1 MPLAL
6 LMGDHINGGFSIE
19 KCMAVLPGRKKVAQV
34 ITEVA
39 VTWDST
45 VLRTGEVIT

>member
-1 MPLAL
+1 
-6 LMGDHINGGFSIE
+6 MGDHINGVFFIE
-19 KCMAVLPGRKKVAQV
+19 KCMAVLPGQKKVAV

-39 VTWDST
+39 VTRDST